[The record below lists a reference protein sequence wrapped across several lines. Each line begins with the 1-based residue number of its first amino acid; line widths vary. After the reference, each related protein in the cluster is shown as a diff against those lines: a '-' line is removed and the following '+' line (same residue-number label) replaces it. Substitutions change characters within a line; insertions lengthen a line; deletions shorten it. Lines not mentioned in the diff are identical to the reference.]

1 MGPYVKIN
9 GNDPLLKY
17 WPWKMSIFMDLVP

>member
-1 MGPYVKIN
+1 MGPYLKKN

-17 WPWKMSIFMDLVP
+17 WPWKMSIFMNLVP